1 MPLFVSILLLGILSV
16 SPFFMHKQII
26 HGLPAAPAALVVSL
40 PPLSAT
46 EHLVIP
52 SDKSWS
58 VGGDAYIK
66 IDRPVTLAEVPQ
78 DGWCTDSLDKS
89 NYKEHVFDCYWYD
102 TERKIYISVKALY
115 EIPTAL
121 VDEHF
126 FWKLDQTT
134 LTLRA
139 HTVTSSRQKSL
150 EFWFTVICWTMI
162 VIIFA
167 SILSTTDDD

>member
-1 MPLFVSILLLGILSV
+1 MPPFVWFLIVAILFA
-16 SPFFMHKQII
+16 SPFVMDKQII
-26 HGLPAAPAALVVSL
+26 HGLPAAPAALVVPL

-46 EHLVIP
+46 EHLVLP
-52 SDKSWS
+52 SDKSR
-58 VGGDAYIK
+58 GGDAYIK

-78 DGWCTDSLDKS
+78 DGWCTDSPGES
-89 NYKEHVFDCYWYD
+89 NYKKHVFDCYWYD